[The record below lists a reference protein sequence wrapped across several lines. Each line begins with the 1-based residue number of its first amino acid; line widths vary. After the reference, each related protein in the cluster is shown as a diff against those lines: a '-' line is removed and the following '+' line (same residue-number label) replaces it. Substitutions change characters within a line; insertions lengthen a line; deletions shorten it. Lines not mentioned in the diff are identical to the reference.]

1 MSRTLV
7 SLMVEDVSALA
18 RGLRKRLETTDGIPS
33 HVEMLNLIAKSGG
46 YKNIQHLKA
55 EQDSTVAVEGLPPAV
70 EINPKRVK
78 KATTYFDLQGRL
90 GSWPKK
96 HSLRLLCL
104 WVLWSRLPARTPL
117 SELEI
122 DERLSLDHT
131 FCDHALLRRMMVDN
145 GMIARTA
152 DGREY
157 HRLEKQPPA
166 EALEVFKRLH

>member
-1 MSRTLV
+1 MSRTLM
-7 SLMVEDVSALA
+7 SLMVDDVSVLA
-18 RGLRKRLETTDGIPS
+18 RSLRKRLETADGVPS

-46 YKNIQHLKA
+46 YRNIQHLKA
-55 EQDSTVAVEGLPPAV
+55 EQESSAVVEEPQPAV
-70 EINPKRVK
+70 EINAKRVK

-96 HSLRLLCL
+96 HSLRMLCL
-104 WVLWSRLPARTPL
+104 WVLWSRLPARTPM

-145 GMIARTA
+145 GMVARTA

-157 HRLEKQPPA
+157 QRLETQPPA
-166 EALEVFKRLH
+166 EALEVFKLLH